1 MGIKERRLREIE
13 SQKTAILEATRKL
26 AIQKGWP
33 DVSIRKI
40 ADIIEYTPPVIYER
54 FKNKEAILIEL
65 ESQGFRK
72 LKYTIEEAREQS
84 NDPHEQLTLVSA
96 AFWDWAFAHAELY
109 QVMFNLQGVQSTPPS
124 PKSLRDSAN
133 CVIEILR
140 QIHLFSSETEGL
152 FFHWWSIVHGHV
164 SLVMSGQIGGM
175 NSQMRRYMLNA
186 VERFGKSLS

>member
-1 MGIKERRLREIE
+1 MGIRERRLREIE

-33 DVSIRKI
+33 EVSIRKI

-72 LKYTIEEAREQS
+72 LKFSLEEAREQS
-84 NDPHEQLTLVSA
+84 SDPHQQLVLVTA
-96 AFWDWAFAHAELY
+96 AFWDWSFANSELY

-124 PKSLRDSAN
+124 PKSLSDSAN
-133 CVIEILR
+133 CVLEIIR

-164 SLVMSGQIGGM
+164 SLVMSGQVGGM
-175 NSQMRRYMLNA
+175 NTQMRRYLLNA
-186 VERFGKSLS
+186 VERFGKSL

>member
-13 SQKTAILEATRKL
+13 SQKNAILEATRQL

-65 ESQGFRK
+65 ESQGFK
-72 LKYTIEEAREQS
+72 QLKYSLEEAREAS
-84 NDPHEQLTLVSA
+84 NDPHEQLSLVSK
-96 AFWDWAFAHAELY
+96 AFWDWAFQNPELY

-124 PKSLRDSAN
+124 TKALLDTAQ
-133 CVIEILR
+133 CVLEILR
-140 QIHLFSSETEGL
+140 QLQMFSSATEEL

-164 SLVMSGQIGGM
+164 SLVMAGQVPGM
-175 NSQMRRYMLNA
+175 NSQMRRYMTNSI
-186 VERFGKSLS
+186 ERFGKSLS